1 MYKIVDFGLRYES
14 KKNDKMKY
22 FFFRESSL
30 RYVVTFYLFSDK
42 VVYTSK
48 S

>member
-22 FFFRESSL
+22 FFSG
-30 RYVVTFYLFSDK
+30 K
-42 VVYTSK
+42 VVSDM
-48 S
+48 